1 MSESE
6 IKTINFSNSQES
18 DKDDF
23 FSDGGKATDIIK
35 LEEEESVSTESID
48 EDLLD
53 DMSEGGKSSS
63 SVDTVKL
70 LSRDPL
76 YLVLS
81 QIFMN
86 KDGLNLINILEKI
99 NMNLEKIANKT

>member
-6 IKTINFSNSQES
+6 IKTINFTNSQES

-35 LEEEESVSTESID
+35 LEEEESVSTE

-53 DMSEGGKSSS
+53 DMSEGGRSSS

-70 LSRDPL
+70 LSSDPL

-81 QIFMN
+81 KVLMN
-86 KDGLNLINILEKI
+86 KDGLNLVEILEKI
-99 NMNLEKIANKT
+99 NLNLEKIANKA